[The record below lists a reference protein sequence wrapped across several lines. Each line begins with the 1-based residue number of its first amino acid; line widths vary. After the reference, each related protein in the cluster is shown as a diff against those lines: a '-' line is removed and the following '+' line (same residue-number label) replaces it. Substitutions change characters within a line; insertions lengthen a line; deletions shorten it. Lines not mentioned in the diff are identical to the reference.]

1 MLALASVL
9 LVIESCAVPSTGAEK
24 IGGFSL
30 VGTWS
35 GYYKIGSQ
43 WGNPE
48 ANLKLTIDE
57 VVNDHVKGTWARYLS
72 DSGGYECFNVTYPA
86 DGTIE
91 GNRLKLNIHG
101 ITGKCP
107 DRYVFITISADHLQG
122 SYSGDA
128 GVPADVVLKKSL
140 FQRSA
145 NCDC

>member
-72 DSGGYECFNVTYPA
+72 DSGGYECFNVKYPA
-86 DGTIE
+86 DGTNSNFAVTSS
-91 GNRLKLNIHG
+91 GGVTL
-101 ITGKCP
+101 
-107 DRYVFITISADHLQG
+107 SALAAAWALG
-122 SYSGDA
+122 SIVNKRASTESIA
-128 GVPADVVLKKSL
+128 RSST
-140 FQRSA
+140 QR
-145 NCDC
+145 